1 MIPTTTFNLLM
12 AIDLVFI
19 LFAVIDHRNR
29 LYANIVIAVASA
41 ILAAFIAAAAVS
53 GAVYDVVGT
62 TESVIN
68 SPSLQNLFNFISTVM
83 FIYTALMVYEAV
95 DDILAAKR
103 EKKGLGGD

>member
-12 AIDLVFI
+12 VIDLVFI

-29 LYANIVIAVASA
+29 LYANIVIAVTAA

-53 GAVYDVVGT
+53 GAVYDVVGAT
-62 TESVIN
+62 QSVMN

-83 FIYTALMVYEAV
+83 FIYTILMVYEAI
-95 DDILAAKR
+95 DEITSAK
-103 EKKGLGGD
+103 KKPGDEQ